1 MQLRTKILLG
11 LVAGAAAGVFAQVVG
26 PEWFRSALIQLQPI
40 GDAFIRLITMVVVPL
55 VVASLFVG
63 AASLG
68 DIRELGRLGKKTLA
82 FFLSTTVIS
91 ATIGLTLGVLF
102 KPGATMSPE
111 MRDALA
117 AEFAGE
123 RTSAAVEVAGD
134 APGIVRL
141 LVEMI
146 PRNPF
151 AAAAEMDLLPL
162 IIATLIF
169 GAAATVIEQRRREAI
184 VGFFDAANHLCM
196 VVIHWVM
203 KLAPIAVFALI
214 ASVVARFGWGLLQS
228 LLLYSALVAVGLL
241 LHVVV
246 VLGSA
251 LHILAGRRIVPF
263 VRAVAEA
270 PLLAFSTSSSN
281 AALPVSIDVAREELG
296 ISNEVAGFVLPLGA
310 TLNMNGSALY
320 KALTAVFVA
329 QVYGLA
335 LGPSLMLTVV
345 LTATLAAVAGA
356 GVPGSSLV
364 TTLIVLNA
372 IGLGPQAAAGIA
384 LVLGVDRILDMLR
397 TTVNVMGDLVCV
409 AYVGRASA
417 EDPVGAT
424 VAEEA

>member
-1 MQLRTKILLG
+1 MHLRTQILLG
-11 LVAGAAAGVFAQVVG
+11 LLAGAVAGVASQLLGI
-26 PEWFRSALIQLQPI
+26 EWLQAVLISIEPL

-68 DIRELGRLGKKTLA
+68 DIRKLGRIGRRTLA
-82 FFLSTTVIS
+82 FFLITTVI
-91 ATIGLTLGVLF
+91 AALIGLGFGVAF
-102 KPGATMSPE
+102 TPGEGMDATV
-111 MRDALA
+111 RDALA
-117 AEFAGE
+117 AEFEGE
-123 RTSAAVEVAGD
+123 RTTSALESAET
-134 APGIVRL
+134 APGLSQI

-162 IIATLIF
+162 IIATLLF
-169 GAAATVIEQRRREAI
+169 GAAATVIEPERRAAV
-184 VGFFDAANHLCM
+184 VGFFDAVNGLCM

-203 KLAPIAVFALI
+203 KLAPYAVFALI
-214 ASVVARFGWGLLQS
+214 ASVVARFGWELLQS
-228 LLLYSALVAVGLL
+228 LLFYSILVTLGLL
-241 LHVVV
+241 LHAGA
-246 VLGSA
+246 VLGTA
-251 LHILAGRRIVPF
+251 LRTLAGRRPLAF
-263 VRAVAEA
+263 LRAVAEA

-281 AALPVSIDVAREELG
+281 AALPVSIEVAREKLG
-296 ISNEVAGFVLPLGA
+296 LSNEVTGFVLPLGA

-329 QVYGLA
+329 QVYGLT
-335 LGPSLMLTVV
+335 LGVGEQVTIV

-356 GVPGSSLV
+356 GVPGSSMV

-397 TTVNVMGDLVCV
+397 TTVNVIGDLVCV
-409 AYVGRASA
+409 AYVGRN
-417 EDPVGAT
+417 
-424 VAEEA
+424 EA